1 MIARRAPAARGAT
14 FWRVAAALAA
24 CAAAFLLPLNSD
36 AAERSFRPWTGDASP
51 RAFALS
57 AVDGAAA
64 NLAAQRGR
72 VVVLHF
78 FATWCEPC
86 REELPALGR
95 FAERAG
101 DAPLSILAISVAEP
115 QSRVLRFLEGRPVN
129 FPVLLDES
137 RAASKALGITILPS
151 TIVLDARLEPR
162 LWVEGDFAWDGLA
175 PRELIDRINAGEPAA
190 IEN

>member
-1 MIARRAPAARGAT
+1 M
-14 FWRVAAALAA
+14 
-24 CAAAFLLPLNSD
+24 
-36 AAERSFRPWTGDASP
+36 
-51 RAFALS
+51 
-57 AVDGAAA
+57 
-64 NLAAQRGR
+64 
-72 VVVLHF
+72 LHF